1 MPALYAIGFVIA
13 LIAGVAVAAAG
24 LVLLLGL
31 TALAAAL
38 GAVFTAV
45 FTTVVVPFAVCRALV
60 GVLRDEE
67 LGHLRVAPPDPT
79 PPGRDPG
86 YLGYYF
92 GPAWHDYALATSRG
106 ADEAR
111 ARTVVRNAPGGRSA
125 LDWLGELWRSPD
137 ELDSWLLLIGKIIV
151 GGGVL
156 GGLVGLAAGGLL
168 AFVFLAVTT
177 ATYGLLLG
185 ALVACLLVIC
195 AVMRLF
201 ELGLLRL
208 RRITVECPSCHDRVA
223 VPVYEC
229 PNCQELHRRLVPGS
243 MGILART
250 CRCGEELPTLLG
262 HGRSQLR
269 AHCGRDSCRGVLPLG
284 ALTVPTLHVPLVAGK
299 AAGKTVHAMA
309 AIADL
314 TSSPNGS
321 SDDSGFDFGD
331 EPTKE
336 RFAEVGAALRN
347 IAAVPATLPSAALRA
362 ATFYLGSS
370 PRRLVYLY
378 DAAGESY
385 QTSDRVATLR
395 FLGTTAGVL
404 LIVDP
409 FALSPVRDRLQDDGV
424 TLPPHSAE
432 PPSSVAGRLTQALRE
447 QRSLSANARIDV
459 PVAVVL
465 TKCDVLVGGGQ
476 VRHPYEGLHLAIDGP
491 DVGRSFRFGAV
502 EEWLEAAGEGGFV
515 RDLRAHYRRIGYFAV
530 SALDAFGTTAHPS
543 ARTGQPVRN
552 DPPSAPLRWLI
563 GASAGRGE

>member
-1 MPALYAIGFVIA
+1 MPVLYAIGVVIA
-13 LIAGVAVAAAG
+13 VIAAVAVAAAG
-24 LVLLLGL
+24 LALLVGL
-31 TALAAAL
+31 TALAAVL
-38 GAVFTAV
+38 GAVATAV
-45 FTTVVVPFAVCRALV
+45 FTVVVVPAAICRALV

-86 YLGYYF
+86 YLDYYF
-92 GPAWHDYALATSRG
+92 GPAWHDYVLASTRG

-111 ARTVVRNAPGGRSA
+111 TRTVVRNAPDSRSA
-125 LDWLGELWRSPD
+125 VDWLGALWRFPD
-137 ELDSWLLLIGKIIV
+137 ELDSWGLLIGKIIV

-156 GGLVGLAAGGLL
+156 GGLAGLFAGGLL
-168 AFVFLAVTT
+168 VGIFLTVTT

-185 ALVACLLVIC
+185 ALIACLLVVC
-195 AVMRLF
+195 AVMRVF
-201 ELGLLRL
+201 ELTVLRL

-229 PNCQELHRRLVPGS
+229 PRCQELHRRLVPGS

-314 TSSPNGS
+314 TG
-321 SDDSGFDFGD
+321 DARAEAGFDFGD
-331 EPTKE
+331 EPTRE
-336 RFAEVGAALRN
+336 RFAEVGDALRN
-347 IAAVPATLPSAALRA
+347 IAAVPATLPSAPLRA
-362 ATFYLGSS
+362 ATFYLGST

-385 QTSDRVATLR
+385 QTSDRLATLR
-395 FLGTTAGVL
+395 FLGATAGVL

-409 FALSPVRDRLQDDGV
+409 FALDPVRNRLEDDGV
-424 TLPPHSAE
+424 PLPPHSVE

-447 QRSLSANARIDV
+447 QRSLSADRRIDV

-476 VRHPYEGLHLAIDGP
+476 VRHPYEGLHLAIGAP
-491 DVGRSFRFGAV
+491 DVGRAFRFGAV

-530 SALDAFGTTAHPS
+530 SALDAFGTTDHPS
-543 ARTGQPVRN
+543 ARTGQPLRN

-563 GASAGRGE
+563 GASAGRPE

>member
-1 MPALYAIGFVIA
+1 MPVLYAIGIVVAVIA
-13 LIAGVAVAAAG
+13 GAAVAAAS
-24 LVLLLGL
+24 LALLLGL
-31 TALAAAL
+31 AAVAAAV
-38 GAVFTAV
+38 GAVATAV
-45 FTTVVVPFAVCRALV
+45 FTLVVVPFAACRALV
-60 GVLRDEE
+60 AVLQDDE

-86 YLGYYF
+86 YLSYYF
-92 GPAWHDYALATSRG
+92 GPAWRDYALAATRG
-106 ADEAR
+106 AAEAR
-111 ARTVVRNAPGGRSA
+111 ARTVGRNTPDGRSTA
-125 LDWLGELWRSPD
+125 DWLSALWRSPD
-137 ELDSWLLLIGKIIV
+137 DLGTWSLLLGKIIV

-156 GGLVGLAAGGLL
+156 GGLVGLIAGGLL
-168 AFVFLAVTT
+168 AGVFVAVTT

-185 ALVACLLVIC
+185 ALVACLSVVC

-284 ALTVPTLHVPLVAGK
+284 ALTMPTLHVPLVAGK

-314 TSSPNGS
+314 TSSANGAP
-321 SDDSGFDFGD
+321 DSVFDFGD
-331 EPTKE
+331 ESTRE
-336 RFAEVGAALRN
+336 RFAEVANTLRN
-347 IAAVPATLPSAALRA
+347 IAAVPATLPSAPLRA

-370 PRRLVYLY
+370 PRKLVYLY

-385 QTSDRVATLR
+385 QTNDRVSTLQ
-395 FLGTTAGVL
+395 FLGATAGVL
-404 LIVDP
+404 LIIDP
-409 FALSPVRDRLQDDGV
+409 FALTPVRARLEYDGI
-424 TLPPHSAE
+424 TLPPHSTE
-432 PPSSVAGRLTQALRE
+432 PPGSVAGRLTQALRQ
-447 QRSLSANARIDV
+447 QRSLSADRRIDV

-476 VRHPYEGLHLAIDGP
+476 VRHPYEGLHLAMDEPGM
-491 DVGRSFRFGAV
+491 GGAFRFGAV

-543 ARTGQPVRN
+543 ARTGQPLRN
-552 DPPSAPLRWLI
+552 DPPSAPLRWLLA
-563 GASAGRGE
+563 ASSGSAE